1 MKIKKDRIVTLSVAM
16 YDMQD
21 NLLEEMDDLTY
32 YHGHG
37 DIFPVIEHHLEEKKP
52 GDKVSVTLEPE
63 EAFGDYD
70 ELALI
75 IADETDFTEGVEVAL
90 YYTTIRGQTLERPYR
105 VTDIADGKVVLDGN
119 HPLAG
124 FGLRFEI
131 AVKKVELP
139 SSDAQE
145 VGTDDV
151 VVPSFLSVTD
161 RQVDVL
167 DEDGDEEET
176 IPEHLKN

>member
-1 MKIKKDRIVTLSVAM
+1 MKIKTDRIVTLNVTM
-16 YDMQD
+16 YDIQG
-21 NLLEEMDDLTY
+21 NLLETMDDLTY

-70 ELALI
+70 ELALLI
-75 IADETDFTEGVEVAL
+75 VDETDFTEGVEVGL
-90 YYTTIRGQTLERPYR
+90 YYTTLRGQTLDRPYR

-124 FGLRFEI
+124 YGLRFEI
-131 AVKKVELP
+131 EVKKVELP
-139 SSDAQE
+139 SAEAEE
-145 VGTDDV
+145 VGNDDV

-161 RQVDVL
+161 RQVDAL
-167 DEDGDEEET
+167 DIDDEDE
-176 IPEHLKN
+176 IPENLKN

>member
-1 MKIKKDRIVTLSVAM
+1 
-16 YDMQD
+16 
-21 NLLEEMDDLTY
+21 
-32 YHGHG
+32 
-37 DIFPVIEHHLEEKKP
+37 
-52 GDKVSVTLEPE
+52 
-63 EAFGDYD
+63 
-70 ELALI
+70 
-75 IADETDFTEGVEVAL
+75 
-90 YYTTIRGQTLERPYR
+90 
-105 VTDIADGKVVLDGN
+105 
-119 HPLAG
+119 LAG